1 MDSRALLAALQHA
14 DSFFP
19 SGTVSFSWGLEAL
32 RADGLVRTA
41 EDVTQ
46 FIAALLRHRW
56 ATGDR
61 PILAAAHATGDDL
74 EAVRVLDQLQEALAL
89 AQELRTGSRRM
100 GAALLGVHARLD
112 TRNAAAYR
120 AWVLRFSIALEHA
133 AVMQGLLWR
142 GIGLD
147 LEVALAVA
155 AHGFCVGLI
164 GAALRLGLIGHVEGQ
179 RCLAGLHGLIAD
191 VLKSP
196 LPGLDEISTFA
207 PACDIA
213 FMQGHEVQPGRLFA
227 N

>member
-41 EDVTQ
+41 DDVAL

-61 PILAAAHATGDDL
+61 PVLAAAHTAGDDL
-74 EAVRVLDQLQEALAL
+74 ETVRALDHLQEAMAL
-89 AQELRTGSRRM
+89 AHELRAGSRRI
-100 GAALLGVHARLD
+100 GAALLGVHARLG
-112 TRNAAAYR
+112 TRNAAFYR
-120 AWVLRFSIALEHA
+120 AWVLADQAPGHV
-133 AVMQGLLWR
+133 AVMQGLL
-142 GIGLD
+142 
-147 LEVALAVA
+147 EVALAIA

-179 RCLAGLHGLIAD
+179 RRLATFHDLIAE
-191 VLKSP
+191 VLKNP
-196 LPGLDEISTFA
+196 LPSLDEISTFG

-213 FMQGHEVQPGRLFA
+213 FMRHEVQPGRLFA

>member
-74 EAVRVLDQLQEALAL
+74 EAVRCPTQKPCAA
-89 AQELRTGSRRM
+89 TGSATSRSRPM
-100 GAALLGVHARLD
+100 PRHNRPCITATWPGARSASTQAR
-112 TRNAAAYR
+112 
-120 AWVLRFSIALEHA
+120 
-133 AVMQGLLWR
+133 
-142 GIGLD
+142 
-147 LEVALAVA
+147 
-155 AHGFCVGLI
+155 
-164 GAALRLGLIGHVEGQ
+164 
-179 RCLAGLHGLIAD
+179 
-191 VLKSP
+191 
-196 LPGLDEISTFA
+196 
-207 PACDIA
+207 
-213 FMQGHEVQPGRLFA
+213 
-227 N
+227 

>member
-19 SGTVSFSWGLEAL
+19 SGAVSFSWGLEAL

-41 EDVTQ
+41 DDVSL

-61 PILAAAHATGDDL
+61 AVLAAAHVAGDDL
-74 EAVRVLDQLQEALAL
+74 EAVRTLDCLQEAMAL
-89 AQELRTGSRRM
+89 AHELRAGSQRM
-100 GAALLGVHARLD
+100 GAALLGIHARLG
-112 TRNAAAYR
+112 TRNAASYR
-120 AWVLRFSIALEHA
+120 AMVLADQAPGHV

-142 GIGLD
+142 AIGLD
-147 LEVALAVA
+147 LDVALTIA
-155 AHGFCVGLI
+155 AHGFCVALI

-179 RCLAGLHGLIAD
+179 RCLAGLHDLIAEA
-191 VLKSP
+191 LKSP

-213 FMQGHEVQPGRLFA
+213 FMRHEVQLGRLFA

>member
-1 MDSRALLAALQHA
+1 MDSRAFLAALQHA

-19 SGTVSFSWGLEAL
+19 SGAVSFSWGLEAL
-32 RADGLVRTA
+32 GADGLLRTA
-41 EDVTQ
+41 DDVAL

-61 PILAAAHATGDDL
+61 PVLAAAHAAGDDL
-74 EAVRVLDQLQEALAL
+74 EAVRALDQLQEALAL
-89 AQELRTGSRRM
+89 AHELRSGSRRM
-100 GAALLGVHARLD
+100 GAALLGVHARLG

-120 AWVLRFSIALEHA
+120 AWVLADCAPGHV

-142 GIGLD
+142 GIGFD
-147 LEVALAVA
+147 LNVALAVA
-155 AHGFCVGLI
+155 AHNSCIGLI

-179 RCLAGLHGLIAD
+179 RCLAGLHDVIAE
-191 VLKSP
+191 VLESP
-196 LPGLDEISTFA
+196 LPGVDEISSFA

-213 FMQGHEVQPGRLFA
+213 LMRHEVQPGRLFA

>member
-1 MDSRALLAALQHA
+1 MDNRALLAALQHA

-32 RADGLVRTA
+32 RADGLVRNA
-41 EDVTQ
+41 DDVTQ
-46 FIAALLRHRW
+46 FIAALLSHRW

-61 PILAAAHATGDDL
+61 PVLAAAHAAGDDL

-100 GAALLGVHARLD
+100 GAALLGVHARLG

-120 AWVLRFSIALEHA
+120 AWVLADRAPGHV

-147 LEVALAVA
+147 LEVALPVA
-155 AHGFCVGLI
+155 AHGFCIGLI

-191 VLKSP
+191 VLESP

-213 FMQGHEVQPGRLFA
+213 FMRHEVQPGRLFA

>member
-1 MDSRALLAALQHA
+1 MDSRPLLAALQHA

-89 AQELRTGSRRM
+89 AQELRTGSRRI
-100 GAALLGVHARLD
+100 GAALLGVHARLG

-120 AWVLRFSIALEHA
+120 AWVLADRAPGHV

-147 LEVALAVA
+147 LEVALPVA

-191 VLKSP
+191 VLESP

-213 FMQGHEVQPGRLFA
+213 FMRHEVQPGRLFA

>member
-19 SGTVSFSWGLEAL
+19 SGAVSFSWGLEAL

-41 EDVTQ
+41 DDVAL

-61 PILAAAHATGDDL
+61 PVLAAAHAGGDDL
-74 EAVRVLDQLQEALAL
+74 EAVRALDQLQEALAL
-89 AQELRTGSRRM
+89 AHELRTGSRRM
-100 GAALLGVHARLD
+100 GAALLGVHARLG
-112 TRNAAAYR
+112 TRHAATYR
-120 AWVLRFSIALEHA
+120 TWVLADRAPGHL
-133 AVMQGLLWR
+133 AVIQGLVWR
-142 GIGLD
+142 GVGLELD
-147 LEVALAVA
+147 VALTIA
-155 AHGFCVGLI
+155 AHGFCIGLT

-179 RCLAGLHGLIAD
+179 RCLAGLHGPIAQ
-191 VLKSP
+191 VLESP
-196 LPGLDEISTFA
+196 LPGLDEISSFA

-213 FMQGHEVQPGRLFA
+213 LMRHEVQPGRLFA

>member
-19 SGTVSFSWGLEAL
+19 SGAVSFSWGLEAL
-32 RADGLVRTA
+32 RADDLIRTA
-41 EDVTQ
+41 DDVAL

-61 PILAAAHATGDDL
+61 TVLAAAHNAGDDL
-74 EAVRVLDQLQEALAL
+74 EAVRRVDQLQEAMAL
-89 AQELRTGSRRM
+89 AYELRAGSRRM
-100 GAALLGVHARLD
+100 GAALLGVHARLG
-112 TRNAAAYR
+112 TRNAATYR
-120 AWVLRFSIALEHA
+120 AWALADQAPGHV

-142 GIGLD
+142 GIGFE

-179 RCLAGLHGLIAD
+179 RCLGGLHDLIAE

-196 LPGLDEISTFA
+196 LPALDEISSFA

-213 FMQGHEVQPGRLFA
+213 FMRHEVQPGRLFA

>member
-1 MDSRALLAALQHA
+1 
-14 DSFFP
+14 
-19 SGTVSFSWGLEAL
+19 V
-32 RADGLVRTA
+32 
-41 EDVTQ
+41 
-46 FIAALLRHRW
+46 
-56 ATGDR
+56 
-61 PILAAAHATGDDL
+61 
-74 EAVRVLDQLQEALAL
+74 
-89 AQELRTGSRRM
+89 
-100 GAALLGVHARLD
+100 
-112 TRNAAAYR
+112 
-120 AWVLRFSIALEHA
+120 

-147 LEVALAVA
+147 LEVALPVA

-191 VLKSP
+191 VLESP

-213 FMQGHEVQPGRLFA
+213 FMRHEVQPGRLFA